1 MSAPC
6 IQQLPAL
13 SGYSTV
19 DGSPFIPTTAARR
32 HMKSESSTSGHTM
45 TPLFFYSANFRFS
58 APFQWFN
65 LVALLDFNNFIGAI
79 WLKLWRHKRVIGG
92 LWRSQKI
99 CIRHITAASFTTWAY
114 EKIFEKFGPQRVMW
128 CNYKVWPLAKVGFQ
142 TWRSSWRAPSTV
154 SFSHIPLIM
163 WSVCFFF

>member
-1 MSAPC
+1 M
-6 IQQLPAL
+6 
-13 SGYSTV
+13 
-19 DGSPFIPTTAARR
+19 DGSPFIPATAARR
-32 HMKSESSTSGHTM
+32 HMKSESSTSWPHNDATLLLLGQLPVQCPASM
-45 TPLFFYSANFRFS
+45 I
-58 APFQWFN
+58 N

-92 LWRSQKI
+92 LWRPQKI
-99 CIRHITAASFTTWAY
+99 CIRHITAASLTTWAY
-114 EKIFEKFGPQRVMW
+114 EKMFEKFGPQRVMW

-163 WSVCFFF
+163 WSVRFFNPLYTSML